1 MTPIP
6 TPEQSLL
13 VLEILGE
20 WSERGL
26 GYQVLNVEAGVRVEF
41 QDPDP
46 KHFDPLHVIGVNH
59 FDAIC
64 QATTAMQILL
74 EVYPEK
80 KT

>member
-1 MTPIP
+1 MSPVP

-20 WSERGL
+20 WSKREL
-26 GYQVLNVEAGVRVEF
+26 GYRVRNVAAGVRVEF

-46 KHFDPLHVIGVNH
+46 EHFDPFHVVGGNH